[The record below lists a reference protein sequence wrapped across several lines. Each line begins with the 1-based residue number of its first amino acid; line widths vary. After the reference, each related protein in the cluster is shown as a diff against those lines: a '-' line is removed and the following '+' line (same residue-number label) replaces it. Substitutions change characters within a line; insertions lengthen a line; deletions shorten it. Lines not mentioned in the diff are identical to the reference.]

1 MIETQQSFLVTT
13 YKISIALLI
22 FGGIIIAIL
31 LIILKER
38 LKIINLIKKD
48 IELKGN
54 DIINFRNIKA
64 ILFSHRDHDHS
75 RFIYVFLSQYNKILK
90 SDLQL
95 INF

>member
-22 FGGIIIAIL
+22 FGGIIIAVL
-31 LIILKER
+31 LVILKER

-48 IELKGN
+48 IKAKDN
-54 DIINFRNIKA
+54 NIINFSNIKV
-64 ILFSHRDHDHS
+64 LLLNHTDNDHS
-75 RFIYVFLSQYNKILK
+75 RFVYAFLSQYNKILK